1 MTGHGRKELRALFNL
16 DPSFLQS
23 CNPAMLT
30 DSETEL
36 TTAAT
41 DALLGVMCIV
51 LAMQLAAMPVTATWK
66 RTVWVGALG
75 LMACASSVGAV
86 VHGLALSD
94 SVRTTLW
101 KPLYLALGLAVA
113 LVVVGGV
120 CDWRGEDAARRVL
133 PWALAAGVLF
143 VLVSQWLGGAFI
155 WFIAYEA
162 VATLLA
168 LAMYASLAA
177 SGSLPG
183 ASLVA
188 AGIAV
193 SLVAAVIQ
201 ATTLSLRIVVPF
213 DHNGL
218 FHLVQMVGIVVM
230 AMGIRE
236 GMLIR

>member
-1 MTGHGRKELRALFNL
+1 
-16 DPSFLQS
+16 
-23 CNPAMLT
+23 MLT

-36 TTAAT
+36 TTAVT
-41 DALLGVMCIV
+41 DAVLGVLCLI
-51 LAMQLAAMPVTATWK
+51 LAAQLAAMPVAATWK
-66 RTVWVGALG
+66 RTVWVGVLG
-75 LMACASSVGAV
+75 LMACASLLGAV

-94 SVRTTLW
+94 SLRAALW

-143 VLVSQWLGGAFI
+143 VLASQWLGGAFI
-155 WFIAYEA
+155 LFIAYEA

-168 LAMYASLAA
+168 LAMYASLTA

-183 ASLVA
+183 AGLVA
-188 AGIAV
+188 AGLAV
-193 SLVAAVIQ
+193 SMIAAVIQ
-201 ATTLSLRIVVPF
+201 ASNLSVRVVVSF

-218 FHLVQMVGIVVM
+218 FHVIQMMGIVIM

-236 GMLIR
+236 GLVRQ